1 LTNEISKATFGK
13 TVEEYKKHKNLTRQN
28 LRDHMDDI
36 ELILTMFSEA
46 TTTRLTR
53 ERNSKQFPKL
63 KKDAKDGG
71 RVAGNARKDFEKT
84 LGKSVVSED
93 NYLDSEKRKLIGKD

>member
-13 TVEEYKKHKNLTRQN
+13 TVEEYKQHKNLTRQN

-71 RVAGNARKDFEKT
+71 KVAGNARKDFEKT
-84 LGKSVVSED
+84 LGKSIVSED